1 MYVTGNLCDWSPLLN
16 MTYYHFTCKWIL
28 LCVTDVKK
36 GLAGVGLISIDDRI
50 GVPLLEKGKHACK
63 RCSY

>member
-1 MYVTGNLCDWSPLLN
+1 MWLKPTVKLDLLS
-16 MTYYHFTCKWIL
+16 FTCKWIL

-63 RCSY
+63 KCSY